1 MALNFARTVGAAGL
15 AAILAS
21 GSAGL
26 RAQEDAA
33 TEDPVVATV
42 NGEEIRRSEVM
53 AEIENLP
60 PQYRQVPPAVLVPAI
75 AEQMAAG
82 VLIREAAQDAG
93 LDESEEVQQR
103 LERAEERILQE
114 VWLERRLQ
122 ERMTDEAM
130 EDAYQAYLE
139 ENPPAEEVSASHI
152 LVETEEEAQ
161 DIIAQLDEGAEFA
174 ELAREHS
181 IGPSGEQGGD
191 LGYFERG
198 QMVEPFAEAAFN
210 LEPGTYTEEPVETQF
225 GWHVIR
231 VEDAR
236 AAEPPTRQAIADQ
249 LEESL
254 RQAMVR
260 EILDDLLADAEI
272 VLYGPGGEPLPEGEP
287 PTAPAAPATPEA
299 PPAEG
304 ESTE

>member
-1 MALNFARTVGAAGL
+1 MALKFARTLAAAGL
-15 AAILAS
+15 AVTLAT
-21 GSAGL
+21 GAAEL
-26 RAQEDAA
+26 RAQDEAPA
-33 TEDPVVATV
+33 EDPVVATV

-60 PQYRQVPPAVLVPAI
+60 PQYRQVPPAVLIPAI

-82 VLIREAAQDAG
+82 VLIREAAYDAG
-93 LDESEEVQQR
+93 LDETEEVQQR
-103 LERAEERILQE
+103 LAQAEERIIQE

-122 ERMTDEAM
+122 ERMTEEAM
-130 EDAYQAYLE
+130 EDAYEAYLE

-161 DIIAQLDEGAEFA
+161 GLIDQLDDGADFG

-191 LGYFERG
+191 LGYFQRD
-198 QMVEPFAEAAFN
+198 QMVEPFADAAFN
-210 LEPGTYTEEPVETQF
+210 LEPGNYTQEPVETQF

-236 AAEPPTRQAIADQ
+236 VGQPPTREDVADQ
-249 LEESL
+249 LEQNL
-254 RQAMVR
+254 RQALVR

-272 VLYGPGGEPLPEGEP
+272 VLYGPDGEPMPQGEG
-287 PTAPAAPATPEA
+287 PAAAPEA
-299 PPAEG
+299 PTTEG
-304 ESTE
+304 SE